1 MHPLS
6 DKFGYKQQNNFH
18 FYENLRIK
26 FIKKDIETI
35 LFTNHKK
42 KTPE

>member
-1 MHPLS
+1 MAC
-6 DKFGYKQQNNFH
+6 
-18 FYENLRIK
+18 ENLRIK

>member
-1 MHPLS
+1 MAS
-6 DKFGYKQQNNFH
+6 
-18 FYENLRIK
+18 ENLRIK
-26 FIKKDIETI
+26 FIKKDIETT